1 MFSKFGRIVIFI
13 LVFSLLP
20 SAVSAQTSN
29 GSIRGTVYDDQNADG
44 KCSGTG
50 EPGLAGVPIKF
61 SSGETTV
68 FLESGQDGS
77 YGLVAAGFST
87 WEVTAEPSS
96 EWVVSSMN
104 PIFVTIDESNP
115 EAEGVDFCVA
125 KKGVVPPTLPESGSA
140 IAPVFLIALA
150 TGGAFLLGGLVLEFR
165 RRRLSL

>member
-1 MFSKFGRIVIFI
+1 MSNKFSY
-13 LVFSLLP
+13 LVLLMLVLALIP
-20 SAVSAQTSN
+20 STVFAQTAN

-61 SSGETTV
+61 VSGETTV

-104 PIFVTIDESNP
+104 PIFVTIDETNP
-115 EAEGVDFCVA
+115 AAEGVDFCVA
-125 KKGVVPPTLPESGSA
+125 KKGAVPPVLPESGGG
-140 IAPVFLIALA
+140 IAPVLLVALAIGGSFLII
-150 TGGAFLLGGLVLEFR
+150 GIVLEYR
-165 RRRLSL
+165 RRRLV